1 MRSEIRLP
9 SRAMTGRAASRV
21 FRRCCL
27 AAIGAGY
34 CATVAS
40 ALGAS
45 AAAGSSSPTTS
56 PSPVLAA
63 PHGSLG
69 AQSRGPLDL
78 KLDYLPVHGHTVDR
92 LYEELM
98 RWTEPACWSASADAS
113 VAGRC

>member
-1 MRSEIRLP
+1 MRSEIRLIR
-9 SRAMTGRAASRV
+9 RAITGRAAGRV

-45 AAAGSSSPTTS
+45 AAAGSSSPTTA

-69 AQSRGPLDL
+69 AQSRGPLDS
-78 KLDYLPVHGHTVDR
+78 KLDYLAMHGQTVDR

-98 RWTEPACWSASADAS
+98 RWAEPACRSASPAAS
-113 VAGRC
+113 LAGRC